1 MKTLLD
7 ADYETRGEKPVI
19 RLFYKTPSGRT
30 VEEVSD
36 FIPYFYA
43 LPKEEAQAL
52 ASEAG
57 KISGV
62 SGTSVKEMVWQGKKA
77 QVVRI
82 AATQPKEVPKLRED
96 VKSLASCS
104 GVYEADIP
112 FARRYIID
120 AGITPMEHTDEM
132 PPAVA
137 SVDIEVAV
145 GKGEPNPSRDP
156 AIMISYADS
165 GGLTKVLTYR
175 TVAGFSADYVEVLDS
190 EKAMLK
196 RLVALMEE
204 RGIDVITGYNS
215 DNFDFPYLKERAEKN
230 NVRFDLGA
238 DHSTVRI
245 ERRGMNN
252 GAKIT
257 GRPHVDVYPIA
268 RRVMNIP
275 RYRLE
280 DVYLHLTGVVKKDI
294 KVQDIT
300 RFWESKNPGEFQK
313 LVEYSLSDVEATL
326 AISLELLPLE
336 YELSRVIKQPLYET
350 ARMSSGQRVEQLLM
364 RKAFEQGILVPNR
377 PSGEEYDE
385 RGEDETFTGA
395 FVVEPKR
402 GIHDNIA
409 LFDFR
414 SLYPSIIISHNVDP
428 DTLECGCCPADANK
442 SPAGHRFCMK
452 KRGFVPGV
460 LEELISRRISAKKQM
475 KAEKDERMRRLL
487 DVQQNALKLL
497 ANSMY
502 GYYGFQRARWYCRQ
516 CAESITAWG
525 RDYIHK
531 AMQVAE
537 QHGFEVIYG
546 DTDSVYITKAGEDK
560 ERIVREALEFQKHI
574 NSELPEAMD
583 LEFEGFYPRGI
594 FITKK
599 RYALIG
605 EDGKLTVKGLETRRR
620 DWCEVAK
627 ETQKQVLDAL
637 LKDRDPGKASEI
649 VKAVV
654 KEIKSG
660 TVPLKELA
668 INTQMTRG
676 LGEYVN
682 EGPHVQAVRKAMK
695 EGMDFR
701 QGDIITYVQTRKGDS
716 ISDRARLIDFVEE
729 GDYDA
734 DYYVNNQVIPAVFRI
749 LEALGY
755 SEDELKGLG
764 KQMTLDDWG

>member
-7 ADYETRGEKPVI
+7 ADYETRDDKPVI
-19 RLFYKTPSGRT
+19 RLFYKTSSGRT

-36 FIPYFYA
+36 FVPYFYA
-43 LPKEEAQAL
+43 LPKDGTEAL
-52 ASEAG
+52 AAG
-57 KISGV
+57 VEKLSGV
-62 SGTSVKEMVWQGKKA
+62 SGAKVREMIWHGKKT
-77 QVVRI
+77 QVVRVEV
-82 AATQPKEVPKLRED
+82 THPKEVPKLRED
-96 VKSLASCS
+96 VRNLPSCA

-120 AGITPMEHTDEM
+120 AGLTPMEHTDRV
-132 PPAVA
+132 PLNVA
-137 SVDIEVAV
+137 AVDIEVYNR
-145 GKGEPNPSRDP
+145 KGEPNPSRDP
-156 AIMISYADS
+156 VIMLSYADN
-165 GGLTKVLTYR
+165 GGVKKVLTYR
-175 TVAGFSADYVEVLDS
+175 TVSGLREDYVEVL
-190 EKAMLK
+190 ENEGEVLRRFAE
-196 RLVALMEE
+196 LVFE

-215 DNFDFPYLKERAEKN
+215 DNFDFPYLKERADKN
-230 NVRFDLGA
+230 NVKFGLGV
-238 DHSTVRI
+238 DGSKLRV

-252 GAKIT
+252 GAKVT
-257 GRPHVDVYPIA
+257 GRPHVDAYPIA
-268 RRVMNIP
+268 RRVLNIP

-280 DVYLHLTGVVKKDI
+280 DVFLHMFGADKVNI
-294 KVQDIT
+294 KAQDIP
-300 RFWESKNPGEFQK
+300 RFWDSKNPEEFGR
-313 LVEYSLSDVEATL
+313 LVEYSLSDVTSTL
-326 AISLELLPLE
+326 AIALELLPLE

-350 ARMSSGQRVEQLLM
+350 ARMSSGQRVENLLM
-364 RKAFEQGILVPNR
+364 RKAFEGGMLVPNR

-385 RGEDETFTGA
+385 RGEEEAFTGA
-395 FVVEPKR
+395 FVVEPKK

-428 DTLECGCCPADANK
+428 DTLNCGCCGAAENR
-442 SPAGHRFCMK
+442 SPAGHGFCTK
-452 KRGFVPGV
+452 KKGFIPGV
-460 LEELISRRISAKKQM
+460 LEELIRKRIDVKKKM
-475 KAEKDERMRRLL
+475 KDERDARARRLL

-502 GYYGFQRARWYCRQ
+502 GYYGFQRARWYCRE

-525 RDYIHK
+525 REYIHK
-531 AMQVAE
+531 AMEVAE
-537 QHGFEVIYG
+537 KHGFEVIYG
-546 DTDSVYITKAGEDK
+546 DTDSVYITKAGGDK
-560 ERIVREALEFQKHI
+560 EKIVAEALEFQKDI
-574 NSELPEAMD
+574 NERLPEAMD

-620 DWCEVAK
+620 DWCERAK
-627 ETQKQVLDAL
+627 DTQKRVLDAL
-637 LKDRDPGKASEI
+637 LKDRDPDKAAAI
-649 VKAVV
+649 VKEVV
-654 KEIKSG
+654 REIKSG
-660 TVPLKELA
+660 TVPLKDLA

-682 EGPHVQAVRKAMK
+682 EGPHIQAVRKAMK

-701 QGDIITYVQTRKGDS
+701 QGDIITYVQTKKGES
-716 ISDRARLIDFVEE
+716 ISDRARIIDFVEE

-755 SEDELKGLG
+755 SEDQLKGLG
-764 KQMTLDDWG
+764 RQMTLGDWK